1 MSSRDWRSSAAY
13 DDLDEM
19 SLRGLAW
26 EYLRRNPDYVANYHE
41 IATTPNDTEKIDQVT
56 KSWGLRFRGRPIPVG
71 DGCTRLLGVG
81 IDIGADGSTTPWG
94 SLREDD
100 APPQMAVGAG

>member
-1 MSSRDWRSSAAY
+1 MSSRDWRSGAAY
-13 DDLDEM
+13 DDLEDV

-41 IATTPNDTEKIDQVT
+41 ITTTPADTEKIDEVT
-56 KSWGLRFRGRPIPVG
+56 KSWGLRFRGRSIPLG
-71 DGCTRLLGVG
+71 DSCTRLLGG
-81 IDIGADGSTTPWG
+81 RIEIGADGSTTSCG

-100 APPQMAVGAG
+100 GPPQMAVGAG